1 MLRVKLLTLKKKRIF
16 FCFIESKLIEA
27 HYQFSVTVNYFA
39 DRPSTNSLRF
49 KPFNSLFYFP
59 GIDQQHK
66 PNPHIKSMEHIC
78 CGNLASFRNPLENW
92 QIWPAIAVNF
102 HRLIGCQTAG
112 QIFRQTAA
120 CNEIG

>member
-1 MLRVKLLTLKKKRIF
+1 MFRVKLLTPKKKDF
-16 FCFIESKLIEA
+16 FLFIQLKLIEA
-27 HYQFSVTVNYFA
+27 HYQFSVTLNYFA

-66 PNPHIKSMEHIC
+66 PNPHIKSIEHIW
-78 CGNLASFRNPLENW
+78 CGHLTRFSNPLENW

-102 HRLIGCQTAG
+102 H
-112 QIFRQTAA
+112 
-120 CNEIG
+120 